1 MPSAE
6 GESLLCPRC
15 GRKHPPEARLCE
27 RCRMPLVVAGAAE
40 QPAADVAHEEAR
52 KIQPRYARG
61 ELVRVAVG
69 RNLAEA
75 ELIKGVLLEQGIP
88 SMLRRTGGFDVPDF
102 LAAGPRD
109 VLVPESGSEA
119 ARELLSDIDE
129 DERAAGEP
137 APDDDRDR
145 LPIGRPWELRLAA
158 ALLAALLAFGALAG
172 ALFLLVD

>member
-1 MPSAE
+1 
-6 GESLLCPRC
+6 
-15 GRKHPPEARLCE
+15 
-27 RCRMPLVVAGAAE
+27 MPLVVAGAGELEATD
-40 QPAADVAHEEAR
+40 PTHEEAR

-109 VLVPESGSEA
+109 VLVPESGA
-119 ARELLSDIDE
+119 DPARGLLE
-129 DERAAGEP
+129 DVEG
-137 APDDDRDR
+137 
-145 LPIGRPWELRLAA
+145 AA
-158 ALLAALLAFGALAG
+158 ASSAADAEITFGRSYVLRGLALALAALLLFGAIAG
-172 ALFLLVD
+172 VVFVLVP